1 MSGAAVCCA
10 VGALWPIGS
19 FRALAGPITFDL
31 LLRPF
36 AEELLAFD
44 LPVEDSVVQ
53 LAEVWLAGMRA
64 DQPPQ
69 EAGT

>member
-1 MSGAAVCCA
+1 MFHV
-10 VGALWPIGS
+10 V
-19 FRALAGPITFDL
+19 
-31 LLRPF
+31 LRPF

-44 LPVEDSVVQ
+44 PPVEDSVVE

-69 EAGT
+69 EAPT